1 MKIELEEFEYGVGL
15 RLRVTPD
22 DDTEYALLRTG
33 LQDSVFEEDGMN
45 VFFIMTLPVSNGD

>member
-1 MKIELEEFEYGVGL
+1 MKIELEEFEYGIGL

-33 LQDSVFEEDGMN
+33 LQDSVFEEDDADK
-45 VFFIMTLPVSNGD
+45 FFILTLPVSNGD